1 MADKKTRNIKVCRQP
16 GYNRKPAPEIKLSG
30 QWLREVGFDI
40 GSLIKVQCEDGKLVI
55 LLDKVREEELEA
67 QKAFIKDAF
76 VKAVN
81 AVIPENSWVLRFCF
95 FAFRAFFLLREQ
107 LRFLILHLFLTIAV
121 IVKRYRFCQFV

>member
-55 LLDKVREEELEA
+55 MLDKAREEELEA
-67 QKAFIKDAF
+67 
-76 VKAVN
+76 
-81 AVIPENSWVLRFCF
+81 E
-95 FAFRAFFLLREQ
+95 RAFMEEETKKLKA
-107 LRFLILHLFLTIAV
+107 RFDAEKKEIYA
-121 IVKRYRFCQFV
+121 RFVAERKLNYGA